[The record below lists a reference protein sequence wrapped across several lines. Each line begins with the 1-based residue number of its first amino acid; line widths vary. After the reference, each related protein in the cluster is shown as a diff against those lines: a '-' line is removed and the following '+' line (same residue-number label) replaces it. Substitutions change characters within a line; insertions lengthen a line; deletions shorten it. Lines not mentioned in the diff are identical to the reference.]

1 MQRVQDVTGIGYT
14 GVVIFQCLQSPS
26 EMPGSP
32 KVLNSLFPAELEGQK
47 RVKRRVSE
55 MYWGRP
61 GWTGTKYTGRSVGCP
76 ELPDGSM

>member
-1 MQRVQDVTGIGYT
+1 MCTRYHWHRLYWFCYLSMFT
-14 GVVIFQCLQSPS
+14 QSPS